1 MASST
6 DLTTGD
12 VGSHLFT
19 QSVPMAWGVLA
30 SMGMVLTDTFF
41 VGLLGTDEL
50 AAIGFTIPVVSV
62 LFGIGWGFGT
72 SVSAIVGRAFGDG
85 DEGLVK
91 DYTTQSI
98 LLALL
103 TALAFTAVGYLTAD
117 PVFRMLGAP
126 ERLLP
131 LIRDYMDI
139 WFLGAFAVVVP
150 QVGNAAI
157 RASGNAKTPGQVMIG
172 VALLNVVLDP
182 IFMFGWFGFPRLEL
196 QGAALA
202 SVVSFAVTFSIS
214 FYMLRYK
221 LNFVTWAAVNRSMLR
236 NWIKVIGL
244 ALPAIGNNL
253 VFPASAAVTT
263 WLLAQYG
270 SDAVAGLNVA
280 VRIEAV
286 LMVPVTALT
295 FALASFSGQN
305 VGAGRLDRVRLA
317 LAVAYRF
324 AWLGG
329 ILVAV
334 ASAAAAIWL
343 VPLFTTDPDAVVAAR
358 YGLLIVPL
366 SFPMLYVIMTVSAVG
381 NGMGHT
387 LPALVMSLG
396 RLLVIFVPLAWL
408 LSPYFGIAGV
418 FAAMAVSNA
427 LVALGAARYIARYIA
442 VQEAALRP
450 PA

>member
-1 MASST
+1 MASKT
-6 DLTTGD
+6 DLTKGD
-12 VGSHLFT
+12 VRSHLFT

-50 AAIGFTIPVVSV
+50 AAIGFTIPVVSI

-72 SVSAIVGRAFGDG
+72 SVSSIVGRAIGEGDLR
-85 DEGLVK
+85 LVR
-91 DYTTQSI
+91 DYATQSI
-98 LLALL
+98 LLALM
-103 TALAFTAVGYLTAD
+103 TALAFTTIGYLSAE
-117 PVFRMLGAP
+117 PVFLMLGAP
-126 ERLLP
+126 ETLLP

-157 RASGNAKTPGQVMIG
+157 RAAGNAKTPGQVMIG
-172 VALLNVVLDP
+172 VALLNVILDP

-196 QGAALA
+196 KGAALA
-202 SVVSFAVTFSIS
+202 SVVSFAVTFTIS
-214 FYMLRYK
+214 FYMLKYRLGFVAMSA
-221 LNFVTWAAVNRSMLR
+221 LNNSILANWAKVT
-236 NWIKVIGL
+236 GL

-270 SDAVAGLNVA
+270 SNAVAGFNVA

-305 VGAGRLDRVRLA
+305 FGAGRLDRVRLA

-324 AWLGG
+324 SWYGG
-329 ILVAV
+329 IVVAIASAV
-334 ASAAAAIWL
+334 AAVFL
-343 VPLFTTDPDAVVAAR
+343 VPQFTSEPEALQVARFA
-358 YGLLIVPL
+358 LVIVPL
-366 SFPMLYVIMTVSAVG
+366 SYPMLYIIMNVSAAG

-387 LPALVMSLG
+387 MPALVMSVG
-396 RLLVIFVPLAWL
+396 RLLVLFVPLAL
-408 LSPYFGIAGV
+408 FLSYLFGLAGV
-418 FAAMAVSNA
+418 FLAMAISNA
-427 LVALGAARYIARYIA
+427 LVGWSAFQFIERFLVDQEREALQAK
-442 VQEAALRP
+442 
-450 PA
+450 